1 MKKCSDNYMI
11 VGPTHDLMDAVLAI
25 VSRWIKQG
33 CVIRTVQDLV
43 KAVQDAFLRVTRSL
57 TKIIVISAV
66 HDWTAFFDGRV
77 EVERVKCHVPD
88 EQRPHRFEFW
98 KNKTTGMVEMWYKNL
113 RQQSVY
119 WNNEPIPI
127 LEHGM
132 PDLAELTVQT
142 PSSNKEYL
150 RYLKGSPQIHLQ
162 YSLVTYNYFVE
173 NAGVILN
180 ILSQSH
186 TSMYLIITQNA
197 GFAKTRHNFMKMFS
211 VPSVRSQVCDCE
223 AEWTEFWDRFS
234 EECAIEKAEGDK
246 IVKRK
251 ASRLKS
257 DLTAMD
263 EYLLRKAHKISMLP
277 SVKNVAIADELTK
290 VTHVCP
296 PVAPITLTK
305 TGFSKVNTNV
315 EAKFL
320 SAFVDGSDDAN
331 ALRAART
338 AMKKLMKPVVQSKP
352 RESRA
357 KPSGKPSTKRARSSV
372 GNACNT
378 SSESDDDVPL
388 SHRIGKKR
396 TVQTQQ
402 HQNQK
407 KKSAKVQ
414 KQKLEPKEMEGV
426 SKKRKVGA
434 NKDQS
439 LVEEENVKSLV
450 EDPQP
455 HILGSVRRRINKYI
469 AMEQPDLASAGDCAM
484 VEQAETELRTS
495 EIMGVAQT
503 QNGDLVVGIEWE
515 ESQTCQ
521 TPTLTQHQPSLDV
534 D

>member
-1 MKKCSDNYMI
+1 
-11 VGPTHDLMDAVLAI
+11 
-25 VSRWIKQG
+25 
-33 CVIRTVQDLV
+33 
-43 KAVQDAFLRVTRSL
+43 
-57 TKIIVISAV
+57 
-66 HDWTAFFDGRV
+66 
-77 EVERVKCHVPD
+77 
-88 EQRPHRFEFW
+88 
-98 KNKTTGMVEMWYKNL
+98 
-113 RQQSVY
+113 
-119 WNNEPIPI
+119 
-127 LEHGM
+127 
-132 PDLAELTVQT
+132 
-142 PSSNKEYL
+142 
-150 RYLKGSPQIHLQ
+150 
-162 YSLVTYNYFVE
+162 
-173 NAGVILN
+173 
-180 ILSQSH
+180 
-186 TSMYLIITQNA
+186 
-197 GFAKTRHNFMKMFS
+197 
-211 VPSVRSQVCDCE
+211 
-223 AEWTEFWDRFS
+223 
-234 EECAIEKAEGDK
+234 
-246 IVKRK
+246 
-251 ASRLKS
+251 
-257 DLTAMD
+257 
-263 EYLLRKAHKISMLP
+263 
-277 SVKNVAIADELTK
+277 
-290 VTHVCP
+290 
-296 PVAPITLTK
+296 
-305 TGFSKVNTNV
+305 
-315 EAKFL
+315 
-320 SAFVDGSDDAN
+320 
-331 ALRAART
+331 
-338 AMKKLMKPVVQSKP
+338 MKPVGQSKP

-372 GNACNT
+372 DNACNT